1 MSQPLSKLEFEFK
14 EKYRHGWISKL
25 KDKLEIISSDNS
37 NVKNKNDTNNNASV
51 IILTLVIVSTIILII
66 IIIATIIIV
75 TIIIIMKDPF

>member
-14 EKYRHGWISKL
+14 ENIKRHGWISEL

-51 IILTLVIVSTIILII
+51 IILTLVN
-66 IIIATIIIV
+66 
-75 TIIIIMKDPF
+75 

>member
-1 MSQPLSKLEFEFK
+1 MKK
-14 EKYRHGWISKL
+14 NIKRHGWIRKL

-37 NVKNKNDTNNNASV
+37 DVKNKNDTKNDASV

-75 TIIIIMKDPF
+75 TVIIIMKDPF

>member
-1 MSQPLSKLEFEFK
+1 M
-14 EKYRHGWISKL
+14 ISKL
-25 KDKLEIISSDNS
+25 KDKLEIISNDNS
-37 NVKNKNDTNNNASV
+37 DVKNKNDTNYDASV